1 MKLFSL
7 TIVFF
12 VSTILLQAQTL
23 TSSNL
28 PIVILI
34 TNGSVINDSVK
45 VTVAMSIIDNGSGVD
60 NNVTDVPTIYNGN
73 CGLE

>member
-45 VTVAMSIIDNGSGVD
+45 VTVAMSIIDNGPGVD
-60 NNVTDVPTIYNGN
+60 NDVTDVRTIYNGN